1 MKEIAEGK
9 AALDVRLSRMKKSDL
24 LCFARIT
31 RDCLHVT
38 LLTEACL
45 RPPTGGSCFILLC
58 LAPLFTLTS
67 AMIPSPRSAA
77 KKG

>member
-9 AALDVRLSRMKKSDL
+9 AALDVRLEPNEEIRSII
-24 LCFARIT
+24 LCAYNARL
-31 RDCLHVT
+31 LHVT

-45 RPPTGGSCFILLC
+45 RPLTGGSCFILLC

-67 AMIPSPRSAA
+67 AMIPYPRSAA